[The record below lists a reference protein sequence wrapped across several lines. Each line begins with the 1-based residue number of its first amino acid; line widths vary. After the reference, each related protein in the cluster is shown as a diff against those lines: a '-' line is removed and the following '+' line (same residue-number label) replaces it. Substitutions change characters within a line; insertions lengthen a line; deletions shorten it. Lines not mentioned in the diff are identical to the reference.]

1 MAKGP
6 LILKISGIVMFL
18 QALIGSFIVLF
29 SGLSLISVLNFREA
43 LNEQLM
49 SPLEYLGFAGL
60 VLVLITSIA
69 LFICSLKSFNT
80 YNRYLISGGNDQY
93 LKPSRF
99 VLIFGA
105 LTFLSG
111 FTVSYT
117 PYGSSGL
124 TVLIMIVSAGW
135 VLALLNLILVKKD
148 REERARE
155 EENEVKQP
163 L

>member
-18 QALIGSFIVLF
+18 QALIGSFIVFF

-49 SPLEYLGFAGL
+49 SPLEYLGFAAL
-60 VLVLITSIA
+60 VLVLFTSIA
-69 LFICSLKSFNT
+69 LFVCSMKSFNT
-80 YNRYLISGGNDQY
+80 YDRYLISGGNDQY
-93 LKPSRF
+93 LKPSRA
-99 VLIFGA
+99 VLALGA
-105 LTFLSG
+105 ITFLSG
-111 FTVSYT
+111 FTVRYT
-117 PYGSSGL
+117 PQGSAGL
-124 TVLIMIVSAGW
+124 AVLVMFVSSGW

-155 EENEVKQP
+155 EANAV
-163 L
+163 

>member
-18 QALIGSFIVLF
+18 QALIGSFIVFF

-49 SPLEYLGFAGL
+49 SPLEYLGFAVL
-60 VLVLITSIA
+60 VLVLFTSIA
-69 LFICSLKSFNT
+69 LFVCSMKSFNT

-93 LKPSRF
+93 LKPSRA
-99 VLIFGA
+99 VLVLGA

-117 PYGSSGL
+117 PKGTAGL
-124 TVLIMIVSAGW
+124 AVLAMLVSVGW
-135 VLALLNLILVKKD
+135 IPALLNLILVKKD

-155 EENEVKQP
+155 EANAA
-163 L
+163 

>member
-43 LNEQLM
+43 LNEQLL
-49 SPLEYLGFAGL
+49 SPLEFLGFAAL
-60 VLVLITSIA
+60 VPVLFTSIA
-69 LFICSLKSFNT
+69 LFVCSMKSFNT
-80 YNRYLISGGNDQY
+80 YDRYLISGGNDQY
-93 LKPSRF
+93 LKPSRA
-99 VLIFGA
+99 VLVLGA

-124 TVLIMIVSAGW
+124 AVLVMFVSSGW

-155 EENEVKQP
+155 EANPV
-163 L
+163 